1 MTEDQIVKM
10 KYIISEAVKKY
21 GNTRVKL
28 GMEYTE
34 RKSTGSV
41 HYDYLLSGGFEAGTI
56 ALYYGK
62 TGSGKALPLDNKILT
77 PNGWIKM
84 GDIKVNSIVYDKD
97 GNECQ
102 VKGVFPQGI
111 KDIYKISF
119 NDNTSTNCCKDHL
132 WATYNNYERNITHK
146 YSIRN
151 TESIMCGKY
160 SIPYNN
166 IIPFSKKELLLHPY
180 VLGALIGDGELS
192 TMIKFTNAEKDV
204 VDKVSRYLPDNDMLN
219 KFEYNSYRLKRKQYN
234 NNITDTLTHIKKYE
248 LDNKK
253 SYEKFIPKDYLYS
266 NIEDRTILLH
276 GLMDTDGYTCK
287 NGNVSYSTTSKQL
300 ANDVCFLV
308 RSLGGRAKLTK
319 RHTSYTYK
327 GIKKL
332 GRLSY
337 TIFIWFYND
346 IIPVTSK
353 KHVTRYKFPRKFNHK
368 IITNIEYIG
377 KQEAQCIM
385 INSPTSLYITDDFV
399 VTHNTTM
406 ALRNIA
412 AAQRRGESCAWL
424 RVEKGCNRQYMER
437 IGVDTSKLLIVEN
450 LPHGEAYLDILIQ
463 LIKEEVDM
471 IIVDSISALVPK
483 REMEE
488 SMEKEHPGLQA
499 KVISTMLR
507 KANGVNTKSNV
518 IFISQ
523 VRQAFTTGNYT
534 KYLYAGGFA
543 AQHNTDYIVEFKIKD
558 KLSADGKEISSS
570 ELKTEAK
577 KDVTGVNML
586 MYVEKT
592 RRGLAHKVGEMYFN
606 FKTGTIDELGEL
618 IRVAIKLD
626 ILKYAGGWL
635 KLTDEFK
642 DQWGFSSNSIRHK
655 DLKIEVEKNEPLKT
669 YLIEEIKKYYE

>member
-1 MTEDQIVKM
+1 
-10 KYIISEAVKKY
+10 
-21 GNTRVKL
+21 
-28 GMEYTE
+28 
-34 RKSTGSV
+34 
-41 HYDYLLSGGFEAGTI
+41 
-56 ALYYGK
+56 
-62 TGSGKALPLDNKILT
+62 
-77 PNGWIKM
+77 
-84 GDIKVNSIVYDKD
+84 
-97 GNECQ
+97 
-102 VKGVFPQGI
+102 
-111 KDIYKISF
+111 
-119 NDNTSTNCCKDHL
+119 
-132 WATYNNYERNITHK
+132 
-146 YSIRN
+146 
-151 TESIMCGKY
+151 
-160 SIPYNN
+160 
-166 IIPFSKKELLLHPY
+166 
-180 VLGALIGDGELS
+180 
-192 TMIKFTNAEKDV
+192 
-204 VDKVSRYLPDNDMLN
+204 
-219 KFEYNSYRLKRKQYN
+219 
-234 NNITDTLTHIKKYE
+234 
-248 LDNKK
+248 
-253 SYEKFIPKDYLYS
+253 
-266 NIEDRTILLH
+266 
-276 GLMDTDGYTCK
+276 
-287 NGNVSYSTTSKQL
+287 
-300 ANDVCFLV
+300 
-308 RSLGGRAKLTK
+308 
-319 RHTSYTYK
+319 
-327 GIKKL
+327 
-332 GRLSY
+332 
-337 TIFIWFYND
+337 
-346 IIPVTSK
+346 
-353 KHVTRYKFPRKFNHK
+353 
-368 IITNIEYIG
+368 
-377 KQEAQCIM
+377 
-385 INSPTSLYITDDFV
+385 V